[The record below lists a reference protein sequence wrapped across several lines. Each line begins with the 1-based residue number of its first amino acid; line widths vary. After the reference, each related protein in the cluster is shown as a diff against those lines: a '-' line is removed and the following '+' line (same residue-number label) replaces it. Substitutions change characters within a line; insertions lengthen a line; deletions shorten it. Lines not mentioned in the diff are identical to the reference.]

1 MLGICFDVLGDRQA
15 MRRQGGFTDVPIVT
29 YQLADEQYTDEQV
42 QQLLTASAR
51 VHAEILERRAEA
63 HQ

>member
-1 MLGICFDVLGDRQA
+1 MRAFGAANPQA
-15 MRRQGGFTDVPIVT
+15 MRRQGGFTTVPIVT
-29 YQLADEQYTDEQV
+29 YHLADVQYTGEQV

-51 VHAEILERRAEA
+51 VYAEILACRAEA

>member
-1 MLGICFDVLGDRQA
+1 
-15 MRRQGGFTDVPIVT
+15 MRRQGGFTTVPIVT

-42 QQLLTASAR
+42 QQLLTARAR
-51 VHAEILERRAEA
+51 VYAEILERHAEA

>member
-1 MLGICFDVLGDRQA
+1 
-15 MRRQGGFTDVPIVT
+15 MRRQGGFTNVPIVT
-29 YQLADEQYTDEQV
+29 YQLADEQYIDEQV

-51 VHAEILERRAEA
+51 VYAEILECRAEA